1 MQSSRNAIDI
11 SSASVVDLKAEL
23 FKQKEEFKQQKAAA
37 GDKPISA
44 ASRLRGK
51 KLGAWAQN
59 KGVSERAKRD
69 QAALDEDGEPTLEA
83 SRIALEKKAKLYDK
97 LKKTGIEDETLAE
110 EILVDFDRKAFEEV
124 SDDNDKDENDKQDE
138 KNEEDP
144 WVEYVDEFGRTR
156 VARKS
161 QVPKEPSPP
170 LPSSSNNM
178 SLEDDNEY
186 QPTMMSADMYMEQER
201 LRWEKEALEELKR
214 GPQHYD
220 ETKEIRTKG
229 VGFYRFSKDEQER
242 QEQMRALKEMRN
254 ETLQKRAL
262 KQNIK
267 DKRKLQLEA
276 RMALVRAKKLK
287 TTEASSS
294 TTTVIS
300 ETSADNIV
308 NKLLHSSS
316 PTISNDNMVLLQTSA
331 ESEVYEEDNEKAV
344 IDLLASIRK
353 QVSTASTGTVE
364 KTFRGAAKLHDVP
377 TGRDTSLWVFGCI
390 VSSVV

>member
-37 GDKPISA
+37 GDQPISA

-51 KLGAWAQN
+51 KPGTWVRQN
-59 KGVSERAKRD
+59 KGVGERAKRD
-69 QAALDEDGEPTLEA
+69 QAFLDEVGEPSLEA

-110 EILVDFDRKAFEEV
+110 EILVDFD
-124 SDDNDKDENDKQDE
+124 Q
-138 KNEEDP
+138 
-144 WVEYVDEFGRTR
+144 YVDEFGRTR
-156 VARKS
+156 IARKS
-161 QVPKEPSPP
+161 QVPKEPLPP
-170 LPSSSNNM
+170 LPSSSNI
-178 SLEDDNEY
+178 SLEDGDEY

-201 LRWEKEALEELKR
+201 LQWEKEALEELKN
-214 GPQHYD
+214 PQHYD

-254 ETLQKRAL
+254 ETLQRRSL

-267 DKRKLQLEA
+267 DKRKLQIEA
-276 RMALVRAKKLK
+276 RMALIRAKKLK
-287 TTEASSS
+287 TTEAPDSSSS
-294 TTTVIS
+294 TGTIIS
-300 ETSADNIV
+300 ETLPSTDDNIST
-308 NKLLHSSS
+308 L
-316 PTISNDNMVLLQTSA
+316 A
-331 ESEVYEEDNEKAV
+331 ESEVREEDNEKAV

-353 QVSTASTGTVE
+353 QVVQ
-364 KTFRGAAKLHDVP
+364 KK
-377 TGRDTSLWVFGCI
+377 
-390 VSSVV
+390 